1 MVQEKETV
9 MQAPWVGA
17 CLVIWGVVKR
27 QRRGSL
33 AGESEEL
40 FKLAR
45 LKRCHV
51 LITNRG
57 RRKKGHCLGGSYR
70 NAGRS

>member
-1 MVQEKETV
+1 MLGDLGSGEE
-9 MQAPWVGA
+9 AE
-17 CLVIWGVVKR
+17 
-27 QRRGSL
+27 RGSL